1 MITIIT
7 AMDVNGLIGNG
18 PFLPWAI
25 PEEMKLFKKLTTGH
39 TVLMGS
45 TTHKSI
51 GKVLPDRRNV
61 ILTRDPSKFNNIETC
76 TDIDDFV
83 SKNTDFFVIGGL
95 QVYEEFINRKLVDR
109 FIVSH
114 IVYEYTGDIFFPK
127 SALKGLHQTII
138 YECDHFTTKEYK
150 C

>member
-18 PFLPWAI
+18 PFLPWSI
-25 PEEMKLFKKLTTGH
+25 PEEMKLFRQLTTGH

-51 GKVLPDRRNV
+51 GKILPNRRNV
-61 ILTRDPSKFNNIETC
+61 VLTRNPSEYPDVET
-76 TDIDDFV
+76 TTNVDEFV
-83 SKNTDFFVIGGL
+83 SNNSDFFVIGGL
-95 QVYEEFINRKLVDR
+95 QVYNEFINKKLVDK

-114 IVYEYTGDIFFPK
+114 IVYEYTGDIYFPK
-127 SALKGLHQTII
+127 SALKGLKQTII
-138 YECDHFTTKEYK
+138 YECDHFTTKEYT